1 MMNSS
6 TTEVAVAGAAAAI
19 ERAADGAT
27 EQIVVLQAQVAVRDA
42 ELERLQDVC
51 DDRQRV
57 IDELSGHV
65 STYRRAAEE
74 RAALVA
80 SLDFE
85 LQRLRDDLL
94 TAERARNEAV
104 AKAETAVNL
113 LDDERQRTRLTAR
126 QREAELRAAQ
136 HEIAVR
142 DAELCAAQREVAVR
156 DAELKRLHDVCDDQQ
171 RVIDELGGHVST
183 YRHAAEERAVL
194 LATLDFELQ
203 RVRDDLLAAERA
215 RNDAVAKADTA
226 VNVLDDERQR
236 TQLTSA
242 QREAE
247 LRAAQRETELLRA
260 RADVLEH
267 ALAARAAVID
277 ELHAA
282 CAERLE
288 MIERLSAE
296 SASLRI
302 VAEER
307 LSVIESNEAKYRA
320 QETLR
325 NGAAAA
331 AEDGVDWRAIAQERE
346 RALHEIAAEAERRSV
361 LLAEV
366 TSALEGRTREAEE
379 LRKRLTRA
387 S

>member
-1 MMNSS
+1 MKSS
-6 TTEVAVAGAAAAI
+6 PTEPAAARVAGATVAI

-27 EQIVVLQAQVAVRDA
+27 EQIGVLQAQVAVRDA
-42 ELERLQDVC
+42 ELERLHDVC

-85 LQRLRDDLL
+85 LRRLSNDLL
-94 TAERARNEAV
+94 SAERARNDAI
-104 AKAETAVNL
+104 AKAETAESV
-113 LDDERQRTRLTAR
+113 LDEERQRTRLTSS
-126 QREAELRAAQ
+126 QR
-136 HEIAVR
+136 
-142 DAELCAAQREVAVR
+142 D
-156 DAELKRLHDVCDDQQ
+156 
-171 RVIDELGGHVST
+171 
-183 YRHAAEERAVL
+183 
-194 LATLDFELQ
+194 
-203 RVRDDLLAAERA
+203 
-215 RNDAVAKADTA
+215 
-226 VNVLDDERQR
+226 
-236 TQLTSA
+236 
-242 QREAE
+242 AE

-260 RADVLEH
+260 RVGMFEN

-288 MIERLSAE
+288 MIEKLSAE
-296 SASLRI
+296 SASMRI

-307 LSVIESNEAKYRA
+307 LSVLESNEAQYRA

-325 NGAAAA
+325 NGTGTGD
-331 AEDGVDWRAIAQERE
+331 DGVDWRAVAEERG
-346 RALHEIAAEAERRSV
+346 RALQDVATEAERRSV

-366 TSALEGRTREAEE
+366 TSALEGRTREAED
-379 LRKRLTRA
+379 LRRRLTRA